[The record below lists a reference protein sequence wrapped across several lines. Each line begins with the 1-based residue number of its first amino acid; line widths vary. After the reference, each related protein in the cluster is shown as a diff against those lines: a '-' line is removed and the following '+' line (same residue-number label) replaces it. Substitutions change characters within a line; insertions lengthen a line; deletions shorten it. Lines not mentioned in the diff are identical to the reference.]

1 MNHAWVKKI
10 WLILVFIL
18 SFGSTLIDSVRAA
31 PDNSRSRVPTAKE
44 VQELLPVVCAGSK
57 INFEARSCTP
67 CPDQIPEFEDSMV
80 FSSIMYGR
88 FLGVGEINAIMDM
101 QGCEAH
107 VNNFGGTMILRWR
120 GLTNW
125 EFIRY
130 EPGVRS
136 GDCLKYPTR
145 AGHDVRVCQTFYG
158 GMGYTIE
165 GFGLYDYTR
174 KSISSDALV
183 TITSNSDQCSEPKLN
198 DFNILKVDRININR
212 DGRLD
217 LRIQVS
223 ERHAQLPKA
232 GECSDKLQWG
242 PVKKLTLEFLFDGA
256 KFVPTPATKPLVKY
270 LNGFKA

>member
-1 MNHAWVKKI
+1 MNTFFKLA
-10 WLILVFIL
+10 FIL
-18 SFGSTLIDSVRAA
+18 CLSLLTFSSAA

-44 VQELLPVVCAGSK
+44 VAELLPVACAGSK
-57 INFEARSCTP
+57 VNFEARSCTP
-67 CPDQIPEFEDSMV
+67 CPDQLFEDSRV

-88 FLGVGEINAIMDM
+88 FLGVGETNAILDM
-101 QGCEAH
+101 QGCEPHA
-107 VNNFGGTMILRWR
+107 NNFGGTMILRWR

-125 EFIRY
+125 EFLRY

-136 GDCLKYPTR
+136 GDCLKYATK
-145 AGHDVRVCQTFYG
+145 AGHDLRVCQTFWG
-158 GMGYTIE
+158 GMGFTVE

-174 KSISSDALV
+174 KSVPGDALV
-183 TITSNSDQCSEPKLN
+183 TITSNSDQCVEPNLN
-198 DFNILKVDRININR
+198 DFNILKVDRPNINR
-212 DGRLD
+212 DNRPD

-242 PVKKLTLEFLFDGA
+242 LVKKLVLEFLFDGT
-256 KFVPTPATKPLVKY
+256 KFVPAPATKPLVKY